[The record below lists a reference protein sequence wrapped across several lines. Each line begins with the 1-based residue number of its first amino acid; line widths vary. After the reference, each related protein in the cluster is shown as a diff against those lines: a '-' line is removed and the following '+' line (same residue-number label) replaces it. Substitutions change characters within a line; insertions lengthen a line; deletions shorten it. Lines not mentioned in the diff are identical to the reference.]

1 MSRLTKITAPVPHQH
16 GLNVREVEGV
26 TGDIRELVV
35 TNPSFPHWGRMVID
49 RDGLLEWDHWGDINH
64 DDGAAAL
71 ARVIVGILAS
81 ADNPDPDRC
90 GKLRPQQPEVLRPHP

>member
-1 MSRLTKITAPVPHQH
+1 MSRLTKIIAPILREH
-16 GLNVREVEGV
+16 GLDVREVEGV
-26 TGDIRELVV
+26 TGDTRELVV
-35 TNPSFPHWGRMVID
+35 TNPSFRHWGRVGID

-64 DDGAAAL
+64 DDGAAVL

-81 ADNPDPDRC
+81 GDKPDPDRY